1 MIVVVIVWTTVVFF
15 VELFQCGGRVNL
27 LWGSGLSVKEHC
39 LSGFEISI
47 SAATTDVFTDLV
59 ILLIPIYW
67 VRFKATMWGSQS

>member
-1 MIVVVIVWTTVVFF
+1 M
-15 VELFQCGGRVNL
+15 NL

-67 VRFKATMWGSQS
+67 VRFKATVWGSQS